1 MSDKLRIPDAQT
13 RAKSI
18 ANLKEAGRLLDLCT
32 LDLDEVIA
40 ALDKDLREQRRAR
53 LLYRSNSMP
62 TAKIDS

>member
-1 MSDKLRIPDAQT
+1 MNDKLRIPDPQT

-40 ALDKDLREQRRAR
+40 ALDKDLREQRRAQ
-53 LLYRSNSMP
+53 LLARSNSMP
-62 TAKIDS
+62 TAKIES